1 MAFWRCPRLT
11 QNSLTTPQSALIM
24 MILTSVSPAM
34 LAGPPCSAQD
44 IFQLIC
50 RVIEMGDV
58 AIDAL
63 ELASIKFVECLSA
76 KKL

>member
-1 MAFWRCPRLT
+1 
-11 QNSLTTPQSALIM
+11 
-24 MILTSVSPAM
+24 M